1 MFDEPTLLEFIEYL
15 RQQRRMANQEAGK
28 SHRRRH
34 YAASREY
41 EGMALMAGRALEFLE
56 QRHQLLHGTNLPIT
70 GRIIDDKEPPAEA
83 GRPTED
89 AINRLA
95 ATLDRLL
102 PNNLVIVGVGTG
114 GDSPAEVR

>member
-41 EGMALMAGRALEFLE
+41 EGMALMAGRALEFLD

-70 GRIIDDKEPPAEA
+70 GTREGQEPPAEA
-83 GRPTED
+83 VRPTED

-95 ATLDRLL
+95 AMLDRLL